1 MRLAM
6 LLFVILVSFAGC
18 AMPQLRV
25 TVTAEGEWKNPLTGE
40 KKQATIKP
48 LVLLQPAD
56 GSEEPKRVQS
66 FGGLDWQLWV
76 AISPVTLTIQIRANQ
91 TLSGVEITFNEREQ
105 KFLPAYHPLTMTTKA
120 QGNLANNEITVTV
133 FVRESGRTIPKWKLL
148 VRPERHGRPVRFLFE
163 AVAPSRNG
171 NFSFALNGMGDR
183 CDFCLKHPP
192 SLTKM
197 CKLLFPSRGSD
208 GKQEA
213 SFRKFRL
220 NI

>member
-1 MRLAM
+1 M

-25 TVTAEGEWKNPLTGE
+25 TITAEGEWKNPLTGE

-56 GSEEPKRVQS
+56 GSEKPKRVQS
-66 FGGLDWQLWV
+66 FGGLDWQLWESV
-76 AISPVTLTIQIRANQ
+76 SPVTLTIQIQSDR

-105 KFLPAYHPLTMTTKA
+105 KFVPAHHPLTMTAKA

-148 VRPERHGRPVRFLFE
+148 VRPERRGRPVRFLFE
-163 AVAPSRNG
+163 APAIPDEKCANFYSLLVVPMGSRRLLFG
-171 NFSFALNGMGDR
+171 NFASTSETGR
-183 CDFCLKHPP
+183 DF
-192 SLTKM
+192 
-197 CKLLFPSRGSD
+197 R
-208 GKQEA
+208 
-213 SFRKFRL
+213 
-220 NI
+220 